1 MGERLWALTE
11 MFPESLRNST
21 KKIVNTTGK
30 VILGKILVCIH
41 HKISPTNS
49 KQFTETYL
57 FACTSTWYVSTTAAL
72 LLMPVLFETERIQME
87 EAQKNHSK
95 QVSVLITYLL
105 LNKYIFKFDNTF
117 LFCFSFF
124 LVLVVLETWVVE
136 LLCCPINI
144 FSSYVIF
151 LTYLP

>member
-21 KKIVNTTGK
+21 KKIVDTTGK
-30 VILGKILVCIH
+30 VILGKILIHTH
-41 HKISPTNS
+41 HKSLTNS
-49 KQFTETYL
+49 KLFTETYL

-95 QVSVLITYLL
+95 QVSVLIIYLL
-105 LNKYIFKFDNTF
+105 LKKYIFKLNNTIF
-117 LFCFSFF
+117 VSF
-124 LVLVVLETWVVE
+124 
-136 LLCCPINI
+136 
-144 FSSYVIF
+144 
-151 LTYLP
+151 

>member
-1 MGERLWALTE
+1 
-11 MFPESLRNST
+11 MFPDSLRNTT

-30 VILGKILVCIH
+30 VIIGKILVCTH
-41 HKISPTNS
+41 HKSPTNL

-105 LNKYIFKFDNTF
+105 LAPEFTSLS
-117 LFCFSFF
+117 LFF
-124 LVLVVLETWVVE
+124 VTVQKVDR
-136 LLCCPINI
+136 
-144 FSSYVIF
+144 
-151 LTYLP
+151 

>member
-1 MGERLWALTE
+1 

-30 VILGKILVCIH
+30 VILGKILFLTH
-41 HKISPTNS
+41 HKPPTNS
-49 KQFTETYL
+49 KQFTETYF

-105 LNKYIFKFDNTF
+105 LKKYIFKFNNTIF
-117 LFCFSFF
+117 VSF
-124 LVLVVLETWVVE
+124 
-136 LLCCPINI
+136 
-144 FSSYVIF
+144 
-151 LTYLP
+151 